1 VLRKSVIGVFTFWYQ
16 LTSLK
21 NSLLALMVALRAW
34 FFAVIGWRQTRRQRR
49 RAWLLMLPML
59 YLSLVLAL
67 PLALGRYSVPIL
79 PALVGASAIGVDTP
93 LSRRAARRA

>member
-1 VLRKSVIGVFTFWYQ
+1 
-16 LTSLK
+16 
-21 NSLLALMVALRAW
+21 
-34 FFAVIGWRQTRRQRR
+34 
-49 RAWLLMLPML
+49 MLPML